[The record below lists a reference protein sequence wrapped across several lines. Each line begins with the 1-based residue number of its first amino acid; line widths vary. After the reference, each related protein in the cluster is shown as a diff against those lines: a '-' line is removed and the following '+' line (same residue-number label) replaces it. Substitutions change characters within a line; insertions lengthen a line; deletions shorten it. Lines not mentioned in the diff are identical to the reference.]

1 MQMKNMQNH
10 LRSINDKLYFKKIW
24 SACFAI
30 YHNVQIN
37 AILINS
43 ILFRM
48 ENVLLIANDPFVLSN
63 EYTIFVTYPN
73 MILLSEAF
81 FITR

>member
-1 MQMKNMQNH
+1 MQNH
-10 LRSINDKLYFKKIW
+10 LRSFNDKLCFKKIW

-30 YHNVQIN
+30 YYNVQIN

-43 ILFRM
+43 FLDRM

-63 EYTIFVTYPN
+63 EYSICYPN
-73 MILLSEAF
+73 IILLSEAF